1 MEITVGL
8 KGTVTETVNENI
20 TAEKVGSGSLPVFAT
35 PMMVAL
41 MEKAAC
47 KALENNLDE
56 GSTTVGTKVDVE
68 HVAATPVGMEVT
80 VTATRSGVCRV
91 TRGGGTAYMLATDLS
106 CNRTEAPTAP
116 SAPAMKDMSR
126 AISTASGPLAAAPA
140 LFS

>member
-8 KGTVTETVNENI
+8 KGTVKETVNENI

-35 PMMVAL
+35 PMMVAV

-47 KALENNLDE
+47 KALENSLDE

-80 VTATRSGVCRV
+80 VTATV
-91 TRGGGTAYMLATDLS
+91 TAVDGRKISFSVEAFDEAGLIGKGAHDRFVVNAEKFTAKTYA
-106 CNRTEAPTAP
+106 
-116 SAPAMKDMSR
+116 KKQ
-126 AISTASGPLAAAPA
+126 
-140 LFS
+140 

>member
-80 VTATRSGVCRV
+80 VTATVTAVDGRKISFNVEAFDEAGLIGKGVHDRFV
-91 TRGGGTAYMLATDLS
+91 VGAEKFTSKTYA
-106 CNRTEAPTAP
+106 
-116 SAPAMKDMSR
+116 KKQ
-126 AISTASGPLAAAPA
+126 
-140 LFS
+140 

>member
-1 MEITVGL
+1 MDITVGL

-47 KALENNLDE
+47 KALENSLDE

-80 VTATRSGVCRV
+80 VTATV
-91 TRGGGTAYMLATDLS
+91 TAVDGRKISFSVEAFDEAGLIGKGAHDRFVVNSEKFTAKTYA
-106 CNRTEAPTAP
+106 
-116 SAPAMKDMSR
+116 KKQ
-126 AISTASGPLAAAPA
+126 
-140 LFS
+140 

>member
-47 KALENNLDE
+47 KALENSLDE

-80 VTATRSGVCRV
+80 VTATV
-91 TRGGGTAYMLATDLS
+91 TAVDGRKISFSVEAFDEAGLIGKGAHDRFVVNFEKFTAKTYA
-106 CNRTEAPTAP
+106 
-116 SAPAMKDMSR
+116 KKQ
-126 AISTASGPLAAAPA
+126 
-140 LFS
+140 

>member
-8 KGTVTETVNENI
+8 KGTVTETVNEKI

-47 KALENNLDE
+47 KALENSLDE
-56 GSTTVGTKVDVE
+56 GNTTVGTKVDVE

-80 VTATRSGVCRV
+80 VTATV
-91 TRGGGTAYMLATDLS
+91 TAVDGRKISFSVEAFDEAGLIGKGTHDRFVVGAEKFTAKAYA
-106 CNRTEAPTAP
+106 
-116 SAPAMKDMSR
+116 KKQ
-126 AISTASGPLAAAPA
+126 
-140 LFS
+140 

>member
-1 MEITVGL
+1 MEVTVGL
-8 KGTVTETVNENI
+8 KGTVKETVNENI

-47 KALENNLDE
+47 KALENSLDE

-80 VTATRSGVCRV
+80 VTATV
-91 TRGGGTAYMLATDLS
+91 TAVEGRKIS
-106 CNRTEAPTAP
+106 FSVEAFDEAGLIGKGAHDRFVVNAEKFTSKTYA
-116 SAPAMKDMSR
+116 KKQ
-126 AISTASGPLAAAPA
+126 
-140 LFS
+140 

>member
-8 KGTVTETVNENI
+8 KGTVKETVNENI

-47 KALENNLDE
+47 KALENSLDE

-68 HVAATPVGMEVT
+68 HIAATPVGMEVT
-80 VTATRSGVCRV
+80 VTATVTAVDGRKISFSVEAFDESGLIGKGAHDRFVV
-91 TRGGGTAYMLATDLS
+91 NAEKFTSKTYA
-106 CNRTEAPTAP
+106 
-116 SAPAMKDMSR
+116 KKQ
-126 AISTASGPLAAAPA
+126 
-140 LFS
+140 

>member
-8 KGTVTETVNENI
+8 KGTVKETVNENN

-80 VTATRSGVCRV
+80 VTATV
-91 TRGGGTAYMLATDLS
+91 TAVDGRKIS
-106 CNRTEAPTAP
+106 FSVEAFDEAGLIGKGAHDRFVVGAEKFIAKTYA
-116 SAPAMKDMSR
+116 KKQ
-126 AISTASGPLAAAPA
+126 
-140 LFS
+140 

>member
-47 KALENNLDE
+47 KALENSLDE

-80 VTATRSGVCRV
+80 VTATDERRV
-91 TRGGGTAYMLATDLS
+91 QEIRVEQLESEEED
-106 CNRTEAPTAP
+106 
-116 SAPAMKDMSR
+116 D
-126 AISTASGPLAAAPA
+126 
-140 LFS
+140 

>member
-47 KALENNLDE
+47 KALENSLDE

-80 VTATRSGVCRV
+80 VTATV
-91 TRGGGTAYMLATDLS
+91 TAVDGRKISFSVEAFDEAGLIGKGAHDRFVVNAEKFTAKTYA
-106 CNRTEAPTAP
+106 
-116 SAPAMKDMSR
+116 KKQ
-126 AISTASGPLAAAPA
+126 
-140 LFS
+140 

>member
-8 KGTVTETVNENI
+8 KGTVKETVNENI

-47 KALENNLDE
+47 KALENSLDE

-80 VTATRSGVCRV
+80 VTATV
-91 TRGGGTAYMLATDLS
+91 TAVDGRKISFSVEAFDEAGLIGKGAHDRFVVNAEKFTAKTYA
-106 CNRTEAPTAP
+106 
-116 SAPAMKDMSR
+116 KKQ
-126 AISTASGPLAAAPA
+126 
-140 LFS
+140 

>member
-47 KALENNLDE
+47 KALENSLDE
-56 GSTTVGTKVDVE
+56 GTTSVGTMVNIE

-80 VTATRSGVCRV
+80 VTATV
-91 TRGGGTAYMLATDLS
+91 TAVDGRKICFSVEAFDEVGLIGKGTHDRFIVNA
-106 CNRTEAPTAP
+106 EKFTAKTY
-116 SAPAMKDMSR
+116 AKKQ
-126 AISTASGPLAAAPA
+126 
-140 LFS
+140 

>member
-80 VTATRSGVCRV
+80 VTATV
-91 TRGGGTAYMLATDLS
+91 TAVDGRKIS
-106 CNRTEAPTAP
+106 FSVEAFDEAGLIGKGAHDRFVVGAEKFIAKTYA
-116 SAPAMKDMSR
+116 KKQ
-126 AISTASGPLAAAPA
+126 
-140 LFS
+140 

>member
-8 KGTVTETVNENI
+8 KGTVIETVNENT

-47 KALENNLDE
+47 KALENSLDE
-56 GSTTVGTKVDVE
+56 GSTTVGTKIDIE

-80 VTATRSGVCRV
+80 VTATVTAVDGRKISFSVEAFDEAGLIGKGVHDRFV
-91 TRGGGTAYMLATDLS
+91 VNAEKFTAKTYA
-106 CNRTEAPTAP
+106 
-116 SAPAMKDMSR
+116 KKQ
-126 AISTASGPLAAAPA
+126 
-140 LFS
+140 